1 MRFKL
6 ALVNGGVYLHSL
18 LDKMLKLHCGFCLS
32 YLPQK
37 RQPPAV
43 RRVLSAVVTEAWS
56 ISQIAP
62 LPFCFPEVDTFTLG
76 HLNKELPSLIVDPFM
91 EHACVCIQE
100 SGF

>member
-6 ALVNGGVYLHSL
+6 ALAYGGVYLHSP

-62 LPFCFPEVDTFTLG
+62 LPSCFPEVDTYYMG
-76 HLNKELPSLIVDPFM
+76 HLNKELPSLTVDPFM
-91 EHACVCIQE
+91 EHECVCIQE
-100 SGF
+100 SGS

>member
-6 ALVNGGVYLHSL
+6 ALANGGVYLHSL
-18 LDKMLKLHCGFCLS
+18 LDKMLKLHRGFCLS

-62 LPFCFPEVDTFTLG
+62 VPSCFPEVDTFTLG

-91 EHACVCIQE
+91 EHECVCIQE